1 MILKEDPIVP
11 ICFLLSDLSEIYSKQ
26 KKKLIQLLS
35 RQVMECQTP
44 GYVQS
49 QYFLTVSQCK
59 NYKNVE
65 NVFAHQVESDHCDF
79 WSPPVLKTGRGTS
92 RARTCT
98 AVSDSLGTK
107 DTERGARTLDHQVK
121 SLTLYRLS

>member
-1 MILKEDPIVP
+1 MME
-11 ICFLLSDLSEIYSKQ
+11 C
-26 KKKLIQLLS
+26 
-35 RQVMECQTP
+35 QVMECQTP
-44 GYVQS
+44 GDIQS

-59 NYKNVE
+59 NYKDVAK
-65 NVFAHQVESDHCDF
+65 VFAHQVESDHCDF

-98 AVSDSLGTK
+98 TASDSLGTK